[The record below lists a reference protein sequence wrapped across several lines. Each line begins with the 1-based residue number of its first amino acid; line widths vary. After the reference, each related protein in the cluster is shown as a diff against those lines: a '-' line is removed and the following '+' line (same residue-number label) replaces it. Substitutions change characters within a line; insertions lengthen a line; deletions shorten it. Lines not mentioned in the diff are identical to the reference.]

1 MHYMLVL
8 LDKSSKSAILWLMT
22 SEELR
27 DYSIYLRRSDTPL
40 SIMIVYVATA
50 GHIQIERPLKTLEE
64 KKEKEKHNKSSVS
77 PTEIQAVFMTLKPAK

>member
-1 MHYMLVL
+1 MIDDFGRTERL
-8 LDKSSKSAILWLMT
+8 LDLFEAVGHL
-22 SEELR
+22 
-27 DYSIYLRRSDTPL
+27 L
-40 SIMIVYVATA
+40 SIIVIVYVATA